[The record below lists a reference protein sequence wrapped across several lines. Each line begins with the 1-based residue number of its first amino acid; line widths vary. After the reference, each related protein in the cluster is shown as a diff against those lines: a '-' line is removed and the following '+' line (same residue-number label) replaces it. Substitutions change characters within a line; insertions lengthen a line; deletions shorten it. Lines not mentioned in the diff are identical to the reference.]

1 MANSDKKL
9 REYSHRNQKLTSL
22 KVKQGKQNNE
32 EANLEEQM
40 NANINLSKYNLNDL
54 QELLATATCSWL
66 QPIEEFQYPIQLPTG
81 LSSQMKDFNYS
92 NAIVLA
98 PVIPNAPFNYK
109 EFQQILRELVIGIY
123 VMNQLPSIYIDG
135 NFDHSSSCLLSP
147 AYHDT
152 LIGQMLINVD
162 YTMKALWH
170 GAYMPKEKR
179 MLFSESWRSNINTN
193 VDGTPETK
201 ENISSE
207 FLKAGLIDISTDHD
221 FEGIYSTDVHTDP
234 TYDPNSCAEVE
245 LFMKYVNNVLLQ
257 INPYIISVKQHQ
269 NLFTYDADFV
279 LGNAVRLTEEEI
291 DLVKYQ
297 RLQQRLILH
306 KKLVEK
312 YLTRKA
318 EVHRDITYLKLIAFL
333 VPFFIALKE
342 KRKIPD
348 LSRLL
353 PPFSD
358 EKLKTERE
366 FPPLLLGPGFKCRH
380 FQYKTNEYFHLHG
393 GIEFDIGTPAVDDM
407 PSAIK
412 FAFDDIH
419 SQAVHYLKQLFNP
432 DMLLRGQ
439 YTMPIMQFD
448 GKSYYVI
455 CIELENLLQK
465 AQKFRWWR
473 AMSEAVH
480 MFKSSKLPLN
490 EGQITERLKKKF
502 GPKKAAKCKNL
513 PFGLLSVT
521 DSGLAA
527 VLYSYCQQNPMSQLG
542 VVDEAGYGLVHHAAI
557 HNHVPIIC
565 QLTTIR
571 LKFNQPRSV
580 NFVNS
585 GQTGLHLAAKCGSL
599 GVLNCLIALR
609 AEHTMT
615 DARGWTAMHFAA
627 FFDNISCI
635 RVLHRKDPKLLELET
650 SAEYHATP
658 LLLATMAGAFD
669 ALQYLLSLGANILK
683 TDSEGNNVVH
693 LAALYFNTNILTF
706 IIEQNIPELHVWNLL
721 KGMLQSND
729 YQKQEMGARSLEVL
743 SVMKKQYWEAIH
755 SAGSIPPLIDLLK
768 SNHETL
774 QCIAAAVLCNL
785 SIYLPACESVINS
798 GIIPV
803 LISLLYSQ
811 QPELQSRCSVILCDI
826 AQIDNNASLIASLG
840 AISPL
845 VKILNSEI
853 EDVLINVIKFIQIL
867 CTNNPNNQTLV
878 AKEGAIPLLVELL
891 NVPSEDLVSC
901 ASVTL
906 AEIARGNRLNQDTI
920 AAEGAIPS
928 LVKILSGRKI
938 KMQLKAIAA
947 VEVLADKNAA
957 VQKEFLALSADK
969 HILKLLKVFEIEIR
983 EQAATAIWALAGQT
997 LTQRK
1002 RMAKEIGYN
1011 LVIDLLLS
1019 SSDKMH
1025 YVACQ
1030 AIIALSECNKE
1041 QQNKIC
1047 AEDGIPPLIRLLR
1060 SSNISVRTMLSG
1072 ITALGTMCVGVAHKN
1087 NPISQQKIV
1096 EEGGISVLL
1105 YLLFSTHSPQVQVE
1119 AIYSLACIMLGNS
1132 ELQKLLKEKKGFNYK
1147 TVLNHLKY
1155 DDEDG
1160 ILRAGGA
1167 LALCAFN
1174 SPKQQ
1179 LLIHESGGIPA
1190 SIYQN
1195 FLQSGKEVDRANAAF
1210 QMIILAKVIV
1220 GMDEVTLTATGIVT
1234 LVNLLKSEKSF
1245 TIIVV
1250 GQLLSSLTQTRAGI
1264 TDAMIT
1270 MGAVENLCPHLYAE
1284 REQVRESCA
1293 TALGYLSF
1301 NRAAHRRLLVECRN
1315 HPELF
1320 DLLISNISPDGKIC
1334 QEFIDEFDVQKLVG
1348 LPSERL
1354 QLIEGQLVVVRAEE
1368 KERTK
1373 ITTCPHA
1380 KKKALALQTRSTP
1393 R

>member
-1 MANSDKKL
+1 MEETRRKKNRGEL
-9 REYSHRNQKLTSL
+9 DSSKL
-22 KVKQGKQNNE
+22 KVGKQNSE
-32 EANLEEQM
+32 EANLEVLM
-40 NANINLSKYNLNDL
+40 NASANLGKYNLNDL

-66 QPIEEFQYPIQLPTG
+66 QPTEEFQYPVDFPTG

-92 NAIVLA
+92 NAIILA
-98 PVIPNAPFNYK
+98 PVVPDAPFNYK
-109 EFQQILRELVIGIY
+109 EFQQILRELVLGIY
-123 VMNQLPSIYIDG
+123 VMNQVPSIYIDG

-152 LIGQMLINVD
+152 LTGQILINVD

-170 GAYMPKEKR
+170 GAYMSKEKR
-179 MLFSESWRSNINTN
+179 MRFSEYWRSNVNIGFN
-193 VDGTPETK
+193 GTSKTK
-201 ENISSE
+201 EDILSE
-207 FLKAGLIDISTDHD
+207 FLKAGLIDISTDPD
-221 FEGIYSTDVHTDP
+221 FEGIYSADICADP

-257 INPYIISVKQHQ
+257 INPYITSVKQHQ
-269 NLFTYDADFV
+269 NLFTYDAAYI
-279 LGNAVRLTEEEI
+279 LSNAVRLTEEEI

-297 RLQQRLILH
+297 RLQQRLTLH
-306 KKLVEK
+306 RKLVEK

-318 EVHRDITYLKLIAFL
+318 EIHRDITYLKLIAFL
-333 VPFFIALKE
+333 VPFFIALKG
-342 KRKIPD
+342 KGKIPD

-366 FPPLLLGPGFKCRH
+366 FPPLLLGPDFKCRH

-393 GIEFDIGTPAVDDM
+393 GIEFDIGTPALEDM

-412 FAFDDIH
+412 VAFDDIY
-419 SQAVHYLKQLFNP
+419 SQAVHYLKHLFNP

-439 YTMPIMQFD
+439 YTIPIMQFN

-455 CIELENLLQK
+455 CIELEKLLRTT
-465 AQKFRWWR
+465 QKFQWWGS
-473 AMSEAVH
+473 MSETVRMLKA
-480 MFKSSKLPLN
+480 SKLPLN
-490 EGQITERLKKKF
+490 EDQITEQIKKKF
-502 GPKKAAKCKNL
+502 GAKKAAKCKNL

-527 VLYSYCQQNPMSQLG
+527 VLYSYCQQNPMPRLG
-542 VVDEAGYGLVHHAAI
+542 VVDETGYGLVHHAAI

-571 LKFNQPRSV
+571 LKVNQPRSD
-580 NFVNS
+580 NFENS
-585 GQTGLHLAAKCGSL
+585 GQVGLHMAAKCGSL
-599 GVLNCLIALR
+599 GALNCLIALR
-609 AEHTMT
+609 ADHTKA

-627 FFDNISCI
+627 FFDNVSCI
-635 RVLHRKDPKLLELET
+635 RALHRKDPKLLELET

-658 LLLATMAGAFD
+658 LLLAAMAGAFD
-669 ALQYLLSLGANILK
+669 TLQYLLSLGASILK
-683 TDSEGNNVVH
+683 IDSEGNNIVH
-693 LAALYFNTNILTF
+693 LAALYFRTNILKF
-706 IIEQNIPELHVWNLL
+706 IIEQNIPELQVWNLL
-721 KGMLQSND
+721 KEMLQSND
-729 YQKQEMGARSLEVL
+729 YRKQEMGARSLEVL
-743 SVMKKQYWEAIH
+743 SVMKKQYWKAIL
-755 SAGSIPPLIDLLK
+755 SAGSIPPLIDLLN

-803 LISLLYSQ
+803 LISLLHSQ

-826 AQIDNNASLIASLG
+826 AQVEDNASLIASLG
-840 AISPL
+840 AIPPL
-845 VKILNSEI
+845 VKILNSEV
-853 EDVLINVIKFIQIL
+853 EDVLINAIKVIQIL
-867 CTNNPNNQTLV
+867 CTNNPINQTLV

-891 NVPSEDLVSC
+891 SVPSEVLMGC
-901 ASVTL
+901 ASVAL
-906 AEIARGNRLNQDTI
+906 AEIGRGHSLNQDAI
-920 AAEGAIPS
+920 AAEGTIPP

-938 KMQLKAIAA
+938 KMQLKAVAA

-957 VQKEFLALSADK
+957 VQKEFLELSADK
-969 HILKLLKVFEIEIR
+969 HILKLLKVFEMEIR

-1002 RMAKEIGYN
+1002 HMAKEIGYN

-1030 AIIALSECNKE
+1030 AMIALSECNKE

-1047 AEDGIPPLIRLLR
+1047 AENGIPPLIRLLR
-1060 SSNISVRTMLSG
+1060 SSKVSLRTLLSA

-1087 NPISQQKIV
+1087 NPISQQKIA
-1096 EEGGISVLL
+1096 EEGGIDVLL

-1119 AIYSLACIMLGNS
+1119 VIYSLACIMLGNI
-1132 ELQKLLKEKKGFNYK
+1132 ELQKLLKEKKGLSYK
-1147 TVLNHLKY
+1147 IVLNHLKA
-1155 DDEDG
+1155 DDKFQDG

-1179 LLIHESGGIPA
+1179 LLIRESGGIPVLV
-1190 SIYQN
+1190 YQN
-1195 FLQSGKEVDRANAAF
+1195 FLQSRKEVDQANAAF

-1220 GMDEVTLTATGIVT
+1220 DMDEVTLTATGIVT
-1234 LVNLLKSEKSF
+1234 LVNLLKSEKPS

-1301 NRAAHRRLLVECRN
+1301 NRTAHRRLLVECRN

-1334 QEFIDEFDVQKLVG
+1334 QEFIDEFNVQKLVG
-1348 LPSERL
+1348 LPSERYNVL
-1354 QLIEGQLVVVRAEE
+1354 LLTNI
-1368 KERTK
+1368 KN
-1373 ITTCPHA
+1373 
-1380 KKKALALQTRSTP
+1380 
-1393 R
+1393 